1 MTLFGTTIDGAQ
13 ITSLVGLLA
22 VLALWLFALRG
33 QRDYARWFRDWEAGR
48 KARRDAELA
57 AERGE
62 NPDPTSPSRKSGP
75 WG

>member
-1 MTLFGTTIDGAQ
+1 MTLFGTTLDGAQ
-13 ITSLVGLLA
+13 ISSLVGLLA
-22 VLALWLFALRG
+22 ALVFWVFVLRRERG
-33 QRDYARWFRDWEAGR
+33 YARWFRDWEAGR

-62 NPDPTSPSRKSGP
+62 APDAAAPSKKTGP